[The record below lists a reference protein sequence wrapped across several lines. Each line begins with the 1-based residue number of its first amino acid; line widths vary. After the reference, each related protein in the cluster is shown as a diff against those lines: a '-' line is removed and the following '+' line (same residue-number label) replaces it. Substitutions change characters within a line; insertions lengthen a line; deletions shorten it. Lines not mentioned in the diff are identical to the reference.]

1 MWLGRNPPT
10 QKNKNKKN
18 LQRGIFS
25 MLNAIFGYFCVKA
38 SWSDRMFAS
47 LLTASLEL
55 STSTQSAIERWTFE
69 SLLNLVW
76 TLTLPIQLSMWFR
89 GSQFRV
95 VLASF
100 TVAYTIKHKKYPD
113 LNSLKLYTFNTWCLL
128 IFLDDGC
135 LVQMSSSK
143 DWVQIYRGC

>member
-1 MWLGRNPPT
+1 
-10 QKNKNKKN
+10 
-18 LQRGIFS
+18 
-25 MLNAIFGYFCVKA
+25 MLNAIFGNFCVKA

-100 TVAYTIKHKKYPD
+100 TVAYTIKHKKIYWFKLAKALHIQHLMLID
-113 LNSLKLYTFNTWCLL
+113 LYGWWMFGTDWCLVVKTECR
-128 IFLDDGC
+128 FTEDAKAKYWYNK
-135 LVQMSSSK
+135 VYASE
-143 DWVQIYRGC
+143 